1 MSDINNLTGDVL
13 GLDTNPN
20 APAESLAA
28 GSKSRN
34 PTAKNMGRTVKSRL
48 SQAAE
53 KSNPTAGTEDQ
64 SDDDED
70 EDDPQI
76 IDCLRTA
83 GKQGD
88 EEDADVK
95 ARSKM
100 LKEALE
106 AQVAGNSA
114 KADQI
119 LAKIQLK
126 MVTTAAAPAKNV
138 VTVAKRARIKEGG
151 NDRVK
156 ENGFVFYK
164 AEVNS
169 FLGLGL
175 PPFFD
180 KNMKELKGKLSPE
193 IDRCNEKWQDAAILH
208 YSEKKAR
215 LNTSSDEK
223 DRYTGLKYPSEW
235 EQTFGDW
242 TLNHRGFYESLSV
255 IYNYPTLARWLL
267 QHKANTDRIHL
278 KDGYMAAL
286 RYDVHLRTNAF
297 AHRVTVNGEEA
308 FPDISVFRPDI
319 AEEAYTDTRRFD
331 ELSFK
336 DNPYAPGGPQDG
348 MDPVTGMPKGKNC
361 EAFSNPAFYPG
372 YQAQGMPYQPQPGF
386 GYPPAQQPPSF
397 HPMQQPFFQP
407 FGVPAQAQT
416 GPPRFGGPVRD
427 HLVNKEEDE
436 EGTEG
441 TGEIRV

>member
-1 MSDINNLTGDVL
+1 MSDIDNLTGDVL

-138 VTVAKRARIKEGG
+138 VTVAKRARIEEGG

-164 AEVNS
+164 AEVNL

-180 KNMKELKGKLSPE
+180 KNMKELK
-193 IDRCNEKWQDAAILH
+193 
-208 YSEKKAR
+208 
-215 LNTSSDEK
+215 
-223 DRYTGLKYPSEW
+223 
-235 EQTFGDW
+235 
-242 TLNHRGFYESLSV
+242 
-255 IYNYPTLARWLL
+255 
-267 QHKANTDRIHL
+267 
-278 KDGYMAAL
+278 
-286 RYDVHLRTNAF
+286 
-297 AHRVTVNGEEA
+297 
-308 FPDISVFRPDI
+308 
-319 AEEAYTDTRRFD
+319 
-331 ELSFK
+331 
-336 DNPYAPGGPQDG
+336 
-348 MDPVTGMPKGKNC
+348 
-361 EAFSNPAFYPG
+361 
-372 YQAQGMPYQPQPGF
+372 AQGMPYQPQPGF

>member
-1 MSDINNLTGDVL
+1 MSDIDNLTGDVL

-34 PTAKNMGRTVKSRL
+34 PTAKKMGRTVKSRL

-53 KSNPTAGTEDQ
+53 KSNPTARTEDQ
-64 SDDDED
+64 SNDDED

-76 IDCLRTA
+76 IDCLRTVR
-83 GKQGD
+83 KQGD
-88 EEDADVK
+88 EEDADAE

-126 MVTTAAAPAKNV
+126 MVTTAAAPAKNA
-138 VTVAKRARIKEGG
+138 VTVAKRARIEEGG

-164 AEVNS
+164 AKMQRSRQEADKHWENTQT
-169 FLGLGL
+169 GPL
-175 PPFFD
+175 PITIFN
-180 KNMKELKGKLSPE
+180 K
-193 IDRCNEKWQDAAILH
+193 KWQDAAILH

-215 LNTSSDEK
+215 LDTSSDEK

-242 TLNHRGFYESLSV
+242 TLNHRGFYKSLLV

-267 QHKANTDRIHL
+267 QHKANADRIHL

-286 RYDVHLRTNAF
+286 RYDVHLRTNTF

-319 AEEAYTDTRRFD
+319 AEEAYADARRFH

-348 MDPVTGMPKGKNC
+348 MDPVTGMPKGKNR
-361 EAFSNPAFYPG
+361 EAFSAFYPG
-372 YQAQGMPYQPQPGF
+372 YQVQGMPYQPQPGF
-386 GYPPAQQPPSF
+386 GYPLAQQPPSF
-397 HPMQQPFFQP
+397 HLMQQPFFQP